1 MVPATSAKSKI
12 ILDYCFTPSSCSLS
26 FALCKT
32 VAHIFGVTSAF
43 PRFHSVSLRKIRSWI
58 IGVHKVLNYISNF
71 YSKNSTFHKPCSHRH
86 SLGFY
91 KASTLCLHKI
101 RSWIIAS
108 RLQAVRLVLRHA
120 KPPLTFSALLR
131 RSLVSTRSAYAKS
144 VLGLLLHAFNLFA

>member
-1 MVPATSAKSKI
+1 MAKQLRCGSNKQGKNNTQ
-12 ILDYCFTPSSCSLS
+12 LFLLVFY
-26 FALCKT
+26 
-32 VAHIFGVTSAF
+32 AF
-43 PRFHSVSLRKIRSWI
+43 WFLPHRQSPKLSWI

-91 KASTLCLHKI
+91 KASTLCLRKI

-144 VLGLLLHAFNLFA
+144 ALGLLLHAFKLFA